1 MQAVDERVRA
11 FLEKEHQAA
20 MVTLRPDGTPHAAR
34 VGVALVDTAGGPRVW
49 SSGVP
54 ERVRTRH
61 LRRDPRSTLF
71 VFDTSPQRQ
80 WLGLETTVTI
90 LDGPDAPELSLRL
103 FQEMQKG
110 MAPEGKLFW
119 WGGEKTPE
127 EFVEIMRQE
136 RRLVYEFE
144 IHRAY
149 GLS

>member
-1 MQAVDERVRA
+1 VG
-11 FLEKEHQAA
+11 
-20 MVTLRPDGTPHAAR
+20 VTL
-34 VGVALVDTAGGPRVW
+34 VDIAGGPRLW

-71 VFDTSPQRQ
+71 VFDTSPQRR

-90 LDGPDAPELSLRL
+90 LDGPDAPELSRRL

-119 WGGEKTPE
+119 AGSEKTPE
-127 EFVEIMRQE
+127 ELVEIMRQE
-136 RRLVYEFE
+136 RRLIYEFE

-149 GLS
+149 GLA

>member
-1 MQAVDERVRA
+1 M
-11 FLEKEHQAA
+11 
-20 MVTLRPDGTPHAAR
+20 
-34 VGVALVDTAGGPRVW
+34 
-49 SSGVP
+49 P

-61 LRRDPRSTLF
+61 LRRDPRSALF
-71 VFDTSPQRQ
+71 VFDASPGRR
-80 WLGLETTVTI
+80 WLGLETTATI

>member
-1 MQAVDERVRA
+1 MQPVDERVRA
-11 FLEKEHQAA
+11 FLERQHQAA
-20 MVTLRPDGTPHAAR
+20 MVTLRSDGTPHAVR
-34 VGVALVDTAGGPRVW
+34 VGVALVDVDGGPRLW

-54 ERVRTRH
+54 GRVRTGH

-71 VFDTSPQRQ
+71 VFDTSPRRQ
-80 WLGLETTVTI
+80 WQGLETTVTI
-90 LDGPDAPELSLRL
+90 LDGPDAPELNVRL

-110 MAPEGKLFW
+110 MAPDGKLW
-119 WGGEKTPE
+119 WMDGEKTLE

-136 RRLVYEFE
+136 RRLIYEFE